1 MRRLSALSLAALTAC
16 ATAPKPPPA
25 PFIPE
30 ARRPEVR
37 TLPPN
42 PREETLQ
49 FSGPELVKPLEKGQ
63 TVVEPG
69 LWASEARVARDVLF
83 RTRYDELRRVYE
95 ADRLVWSA
103 HRDYYEE
110 RLHLAGEEIEKLQP
124 TWWDRNKE
132 TVLFI
137 AGTLVGFG
145 VTLGIT
151 QAVYA
156 GSK

>member
-16 ATAPKPPPA
+16 ATTPKAPPA
-25 PFIPE
+25 PYIPE
-30 ARRPEVR
+30 ARRPEAR
-37 TLPPN
+37 ALPPN
-42 PREETLQ
+42 PREEALQ

-63 TVVEPG
+63 AAAEPG
-69 LWASEARVARDVLF
+69 LWASEARVARDILF

-110 RLHLAGEEIEKLQP
+110 RLRLSAEEIEKLQP
-124 TWWDRNKE
+124 TWWDRNKD
-132 TVLFI
+132 TVFLV
-137 AGTLVGFG
+137 AGTLLGFG

-151 QAVYA
+151 QAVYHA
-156 GSK
+156 SK